1 MKEISRKEDLG
12 PDSNEALHWVR
23 PNKAARW
30 CGIRKSRLYQLLLE
44 ANGQIKTCVL
54 KSPGATRGAR
64 LINLESLLAYIEAL
78 AKQQKE
84 QAETETNEKKEP
96 TAGTR
101 GLVKKQDDNYGTH
114 IIENSEEINDNSKLP
129 ILRGFRFNGLVIV
142 HCPWCDR
149 MHAHGWGRQDSAS
162 VTEIRCAHCANQPG
176 APSAYRISVFRMS
189 DLKKTGYLPVNK
201 KGGST
206 HAQ

>member
-1 MKEISRKEDLG
+1 MKEISKKEDLG
-12 PDSNEALHWVR
+12 PDNNEALHWVR

-30 CGIRKSRLYQLLLE
+30 CG
-44 ANGQIKTCVL
+44 IKTCVL

-96 TAGTR
+96 TVGTR

-114 IIENSEEINDNSKLP
+114 IIENSE
-129 ILRGFRFNGLVIV
+129 
-142 HCPWCDR
+142 
-149 MHAHGWGRQDSAS
+149 
-162 VTEIRCAHCANQPG
+162 
-176 APSAYRISVFRMS
+176 
-189 DLKKTGYLPVNK
+189 
-201 KGGST
+201 
-206 HAQ
+206 